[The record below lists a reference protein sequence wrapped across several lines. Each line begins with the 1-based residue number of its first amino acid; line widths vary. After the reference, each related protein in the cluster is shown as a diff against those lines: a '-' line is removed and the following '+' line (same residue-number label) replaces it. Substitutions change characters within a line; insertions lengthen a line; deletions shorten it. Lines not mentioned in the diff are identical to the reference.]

1 MYVSYFARV
10 KRLKILYCIKS
21 GQCLL
26 IAGCTSLEEAE
37 KNIEGNA
44 VTDFSISSLPPGKRK
59 RFTRRNYL
67 WIESLN
73 CIGKGPSS
81 LTKAGIPIANFSTLL
96 LSESNQCTLCSARK
110 LTNSGKKKPG
120 YRKLGGVRGE

>member
-1 MYVSYFARV
+1 MYVSYLARV

-37 KNIEGNA
+37 KNIEGNG

-59 RFTRRNYL
+59 RFTHRNYL

-96 LSESNQCTLCSARK
+96 LIRIESMHTLFGQEINKQREEEARVPE
-110 LTNSGKKKPG
+110 TGW
-120 YRKLGGVRGE
+120 GER

>member
-1 MYVSYFARV
+1 MYVSYLARV

-37 KNIEGNA
+37 KNIEGNG

-96 LSESNQCTLCSARK
+96 LIRIESMHTLFGQEINKQREEEARVPE
-110 LTNSGKKKPG
+110 TGW
-120 YRKLGGVRGE
+120 GER

>member
-1 MYVSYFARV
+1 MYVSYLARV

-96 LSESNQCTLCSARK
+96 LIRIESMHTLFGQEINKQREEEARVPE
-110 LTNSGKKKPG
+110 TGW
-120 YRKLGGVRGE
+120 GEG

>member
-1 MYVSYFARV
+1 MYVSYLA
-10 KRLKILYCIKS
+10 RLKILYCIKS

-37 KNIEGNA
+37 KNIEGNG

-96 LSESNQCTLCSARK
+96 LIRIESMHTLFGQEINKQREEEARVPE
-110 LTNSGKKKPG
+110 TGW
-120 YRKLGGVRGE
+120 GER

>member
-1 MYVSYFARV
+1 MYVSYLARV

-37 KNIEGNA
+37 KNIEGNG

-96 LSESNQCTLCSARK
+96 LIRIESMHTLFGQEINKQREEEARVPE
-110 LTNSGKKKPG
+110 TGW
-120 YRKLGGVRGE
+120 GEG

>member
-1 MYVSYFARV
+1 MYVSYLARV

-96 LSESNQCTLCSARK
+96 LIRIESMHTLFGQEINKQREEEARVPE
-110 LTNSGKKKPG
+110 TGW
-120 YRKLGGVRGE
+120 GER